1 MANHPISIESAGGE
15 YMESVVVLGWSVQP
29 GEAVKAGQLI
39 VTVETAKAATEIEAD
54 RDGWLAE
61 AFFNEGEEAPLGA
74 VLGTIADTKP
84 SQAAEPEKNAAAAA
98 SSAEGAKIPDQ
109 SLPVSSEQ
117 KIGRVIASPLARRV
131 ARDAGLDLTEIAG
144 TGPKGR
150 IKQRDVVAALNALP
164 KAVATPQPVHSIS
177 PASAQR
183 RTVDPV
189 VLLHGFG
196 ADRSSWRQVTSLLP
210 SEYDI
215 VALDLPCHGLEAGR
229 SATSFEDVVFDVSDR
244 LDAMGIDRAHIVGH
258 SLGGAVALGLTSL
271 GKVSVR
277 SATLLAPGGLGPEI
291 NIDFING
298 LTRSTTEQALERWLT
313 VMVGDPASLPKGYA
327 RAALRQ
333 MRNAGVQE
341 GLSSLALRLFPD
353 GTQAF
358 DILQAL
364 QNLQAPARIIWGRA
378 DHVIPVSHSNRVPGH
393 VATHLLDGIGHV
405 PQLEASQLTARL
417 ITQTIKSA
425 N

>member
-29 GEAVKAGQLI
+29 GAAVKAGQLI

-61 AFFNEGEEAPLGA
+61 IFFDEGQEAPLGA
-74 VLGTIADTKP
+74 VLGTISDTEP
-84 SQAAEPEKNAAAAA
+84 SQVEEPEKSA
-98 SSAEGAKIPDQ
+98 SLAEGRAQPVKIPDQ
-109 SLPVSSEQ
+109 PVPVKSQQ
-117 KIGRVIASPLARRV
+117 KGGRVIASPLARRV
-131 ARDAGLDLTEIAG
+131 ARDAGLDLTGIAG

-150 IKQRDVVAALNALP
+150 IKQRDVVAVLNASP
-164 KAVATPQPVHSIS
+164 KAVAPPQPVHSIS
-177 PASAQR
+177 SAGTQQR
-183 RTVDPV
+183 PVDPV

-215 VALDLPCHGLEAGR
+215 VALDLPGHGLEAER
-229 SATSFEDVVFDVSDR
+229 SVTSFEDIVFDVSDR
-244 LDAMGIDRAHIVGH
+244 LEAMGIDRAHIVGH
-258 SLGGAVALGLTSL
+258 SLGGAVALGLTSF

-298 LTRSTTEQALERWLT
+298 LARSTTEQALERWLT
-313 VMVGDPASLPKGYA
+313 VMVSDPASLPQGYA

-333 MRNAGVQE
+333 MQNAGVQE

-353 GTQAF
+353 GTQGF
-358 DILQAL
+358 DILKAL
-364 QNLQAPARIIWGRA
+364 QNLQVPARTIWGRA

-405 PQLEASQLTARL
+405 PQLEASELTARL